1 MPNPYARIKT
11 SDVTVFPLTIKQV
24 EALRQ
29 STKIVVPLNKGHGTI
44 EIHAGKEFK
53 VYIYGRDRPPI
64 PVSIVAI
71 RKKKKGG
78 GTAVTLERVEMAR

>member
-29 STKIVVPLNKGHGTI
+29 STEIVVPLNKGHGTI
-44 EIHAGKEFK
+44 EMHAGKEFK
-53 VYIYGRDRPPI
+53 VYVYGRDRDPI
-64 PVSIVAI
+64 MFVLTDISVD
-71 RKKKKGG
+71 
-78 GTAVTLERVEMAR
+78 GTTVTLERKRDE